1 VDVAAKPYGD
11 ASAKAENEEYN
22 EEVEELPTEGDS
34 LTVKGVVHD
43 AAVEEIERGKITRE
57 RLYRIRYSDGDLQH
71 FTAKEPV
78 SYWTHI
84 FQKNC
89 GSHETA
95 STLRC
100 RRRMRNVV
108 VTHYCAAIFHA
119 FCSCA
124 VWR

>member
-22 EEVEELPTEGDS
+22 EEVEELPAEGDS

-43 AAVEEIERGKITRE
+43 AAVEEVERGKITGE

-78 SYWTHI
+78 SYWTQI
-84 FQKNC
+84 FKKML
-89 GSHETA
+89 EP
-95 STLRC
+95 
-100 RRRMRNVV
+100 
-108 VTHYCAAIFHA
+108 
-119 FCSCA
+119 
-124 VWR
+124 